1 MLMLILI
8 LDPQVP
14 NWMWMTLILPSQSC
28 SKPKGRNEMVIDC
41 QARLCRIIKYLHNQ
55 VFRRGCYQD
64 ENELNNFSIA
74 SLGTNINYTDDDF
87 YVFYKRRSQVT
98 VKYWVKWMNHNGQNK
113 EAYTCHKIREVICCL
128 KLHLLW
134 LTYCIFR
141 YIQFGDSLAVK
152 VKKIILALKSSLRTS
167 EPANWCYAI
176 EPSQFMEH
184 LNKCQTTK

>member
-1 MLMLILI
+1 
-8 LDPQVP
+8 
-14 NWMWMTLILPSQSC
+14 
-28 SKPKGRNEMVIDC
+28 MVIDC

-64 ENELNNFSIA
+64 ENELNDLSIA

-113 EAYTCHKIREVICCL
+113 EAYTCHKIREVICGV

-134 LTYCIFR
+134 LTYPYF
-141 YIQFGDSLAVK
+141 QVD
-152 VKKIILALKSSLRTS
+152 
-167 EPANWCYAI
+167 
-176 EPSQFMEH
+176 
-184 LNKCQTTK
+184 